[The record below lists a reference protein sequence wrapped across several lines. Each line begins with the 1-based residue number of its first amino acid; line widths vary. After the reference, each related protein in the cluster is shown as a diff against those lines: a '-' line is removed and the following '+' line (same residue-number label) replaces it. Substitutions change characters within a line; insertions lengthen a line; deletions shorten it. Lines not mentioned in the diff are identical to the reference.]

1 MCFFQ
6 WFVDMEGDQKII
18 SYESL
23 PENILLKIFM
33 KLSLP
38 DRLRAAL
45 TCRQWCN
52 IFTSAAAWTTFHFRF
67 YSRKDTRFLQCIVS
81 YGSYLRHVVIEL
93 NQFQNV
99 NRVNAVQA
107 LLLLAKC
114 SSSRLSK
121 LSIICT
127 GENPLFYAGKE
138 FVSALETVFG
148 RSYSHLVQVNL
159 SKFPM
164 MIDSHTIDVLS
175 KNNPQ
180 LESLNIQNDNL
191 VCLVQPESILRLAQR
206 CRRLR
211 ELCLHK
217 CSLSRDVLLCF
228 LEENRV
234 ALEHLSLQCRSEE
247 IIASH
252 PQDEK
257 AQLSSELWSYVV
269 GHLPKLRVTLHF
281 DQTCPLVVIPLVMK
295 PEVPCAVLRLETFT
309 IIHEMVL
316 QAAYNYSETLEKLIL
331 QAPPSAELESA
342 LLELSHRCSRLRAL
356 HVFCPLSV
364 HTIDNILREHPH
376 MKASGLYTLRSE
388 RGTDG
393 PWATDEKVNA

>member
-1 MCFFQ
+1 MCYFQ
-6 WFVDMEGDQKII
+6 CFVDMEDDQNVF

-23 PENILLKIFM
+23 PETILLKIFM

-45 TCRQWCN
+45 SCRQWCN
-52 IFTSAAAWTTFHFRF
+52 IFTSPAAWTTFHFRF
-67 YSRKDTRFLQCIVS
+67 YSRKDTR
-81 YGSYLRHVVIEL
+81 
-93 NQFQNV
+93 
-99 NRVNAVQA
+99 
-107 LLLLAKC
+107 
-114 SSSRLSK
+114 
-121 LSIICT
+121 T
-127 GENPLFYAGKE
+127 
-138 FVSALETVFG
+138 T
-148 RSYSHLVQVNL
+148 
-159 SKFPM
+159 
-164 MIDSHTIDVLS
+164 
-175 KNNPQ
+175 PQ

-217 CSLSRDVLLCF
+217 CSLSQDVLLCF

-257 AQLSSELWSYVV
+257 TQLSSELWSCVV
-269 GHLPKLRVTLHF
+269 GRLPKLRVTLHF

-309 IIHEMVL
+309 IIHDMVL

>member
-1 MCFFQ
+1 MCYFQ
-6 WFVDMEGDQKII
+6 CFGNMEDDQKI

-23 PENILLKIFM
+23 PETVLLKIFM
-33 KLSLP
+33 KLPLP

-45 TCRQWCN
+45 SCRHWCN
-52 IFTSAAAWTTFHFRF
+52 IFTSPAAWTTFHFRF
-67 YSRKDTRFLQCIVS
+67 YGRKDTRLLQCIVS
-81 YGSYLRHVVIEL
+81 YGSHLRQVVIEL

-114 SSSRLSK
+114 SSTRLSK

-138 FVSALETVFG
+138 FVSALETVFK
-148 RSYSHLVQVNL
+148 RSNSHLVQVDL

-175 KNNPQ
+175 QHNPK
-180 LESLNIQNDNL
+180 LERLNIQNDNL
-191 VCLVQPESILRLAQR
+191 VCLVQPDSILRLAQR

-217 CSLSRDVLLCF
+217 CSLSQDVLLCF

-252 PQDEK
+252 PQHEK
-257 AQLSSELWSYVV
+257 TQLSSELWSCVV
-269 GHLPKLRVTLHF
+269 ARLPKLRVTLHF

-309 IIHEMVL
+309 IIHDMVL

-342 LLELSHRCSRLRAL
+342 LLELSRRCSRLRAL

-364 HTIDNILREHPH
+364 HTIENILQEHPH
-376 MKASGLYTLRSE
+376 MKTSGLYTLRSE

-393 PWATDEKVNA
+393 PWATDDKVNA